1 MPRRSAL
8 VLALTTAGVVAVT
21 TIAAADSPVTPA
33 PACTS
38 PGTIACPTYER
49 YVNHKYG
56 FSVDI
61 PTFFVKKA
69 GDADGRGQPFEY
81 GSRARVR
88 AWAMFDNPPMTVQ
101 QLYGDWTRRDGIM
114 FKTLAVN
121 TWIVR
126 GRDGGRLYYTRSIL
140 ADGMICTIE
149 ISYDR
154 DLADVFEPI
163 LARTGASLMTLPGEG
178 MRAAHPAH

>member
-1 MPRRSAL
+1 MRRL
-8 VLALTTAGVVAVT
+8 C
-21 TIAAADSPVTPA
+21 A
-33 PACTS
+33 PALAFLGVASATAASADPVPQPASSCS
-38 PGTIACPTYER
+38 APGAVECPTYER

-88 AWAMFDNPPMTVQ
+88 AWAMFDNPVMTVG
-101 QLYGDWTRRDGIM
+101 QLYADWTRRDGIT
-114 FKTLAVN
+114 FKTLAMN
-121 TWIVR
+121 TWVVR
-126 GRDGGRLYYTRSIL
+126 GRDGARLYYTRSIL
-140 ADGMICTIE
+140 ADGIITTIE

-178 MRAAHPAH
+178 IRGKTH

>member
-1 MPRRSAL
+1 MRRRSAFAL
-8 VLALTTAGVVAVT
+8 VVAGVILPAA
-21 TIAAADSPVTPA
+21 AAADAVTPPA
-33 PACTS
+33 PTCAS
-38 PGTIACPTYER
+38 PGAVECPVYDR

-56 FSVDI
+56 FSVDL

-81 GSRARVR
+81 SSKARVR

-101 QLYGDWTRRDGIM
+101 QLYGDWTRRDGIT
-114 FKTLAVN
+114 FKTLAMN
-121 TWIVR
+121 TWVVR
-126 GRDGGRLYYTRSIL
+126 GHDGGRLYYTRSIL
-140 ADGMICTIE
+140 ADGIISTIE

-163 LARTGASLMTLPGEG
+163 LARTGPSLMTIPGEG
-178 MRAAHPAH
+178 IRAKAH

>member
-1 MPRRSAL
+1 MRRPSLFAF
-8 VLALTTAGVVAVT
+8 VLAGVVLPTA
-21 TIAAADSPVTPA
+21 AAADTVTPPA
-33 PACTS
+33 PSCAA
-38 PGTIACPTYER
+38 PGAVDCPVYER

-56 FSVDI
+56 FSVDL

-101 QLYGDWTRRDGIM
+101 QLYGDWTRRDGIT
-114 FKTLAVN
+114 FKTLAMN

-126 GRDGGRLYYTRSIL
+126 GRDGQRFYYTRSIL
-140 ADGMICTIE
+140 ADGIISTLE
-149 ISYDR
+149 IAYDR
-154 DLADVFEPI
+154 DLADLFEPI
-163 LARTGASLMTLPGEG
+163 LARSGASLMTLPGEG
-178 MRAAHPAH
+178 IRGKTH

>member
-1 MPRRSAL
+1 MRRPSLFAF
-8 VLALTTAGVVAVT
+8 VLAGVVLPT
-21 TIAAADSPVTPA
+21 EAAADTVTPPA
-33 PACTS
+33 PSCAT
-38 PGTIACPTYER
+38 PGAVECPTYER

-56 FSVDI
+56 FSVDL

-101 QLYGDWTRRDGIM
+101 QLYGDWTRRDGIT
-114 FKTLAVN
+114 FKTLAMN

-126 GRDGGRLYYTRSIL
+126 GRDGQRFYYTRSIL
-140 ADGMICTIE
+140 ADGIISTLE
-149 ISYDR
+149 IAYDR
-154 DLADVFEPI
+154 DLADLFEPI
-163 LARTGASLMTLPGEG
+163 LARSGASLMTLPGEG
-178 MRAAHPAH
+178 IRGKTH

>member
-1 MPRRSAL
+1 MSRLPAL
-8 VLALTTAGVVAVT
+8 VLAVAGIVLPTVATADL
-21 TIAAADSPVTPA
+21 AAQSAA
-33 PACTS
+33 PCAS
-38 PGTIACPTYER
+38 PGAIECPAYER

-56 FSVDI
+56 FSVDL
-61 PTFFVKKA
+61 PTFFVKKT

-88 AWAMFDNPPMTVQ
+88 AWAMFDNPPMNVR
-101 QLYGDWTRRDGIM
+101 QLFDDWTRRDGIT
-114 FKTLAVN
+114 FKTLAAN
-121 TWIVR
+121 TWVVR

-140 ADGMICTIE
+140 ADGIISTIE

-154 DLADVFEPI
+154 DLAELFEPI

-178 MRAAHPAH
+178 IRGKTH

>member
-1 MPRRSAL
+1 MRRPS
-8 VLALTTAGVVAVT
+8 VLALILAGTVLSTA
-21 TIAAADSPVTPA
+21 AAADSVVPPA
-33 PACTS
+33 PSCTS
-38 PGTIACPTYER
+38 PGAIECPAYDR

-56 FSVDI
+56 FSVDL

-81 GSRARVR
+81 GSKARVR

-101 QLYGDWTRRDGIM
+101 ELYGDWTRRDGIT
-114 FKTLAVN
+114 FKTLAMN
-121 TWIVR
+121 TWVVR
-126 GRDGGRLYYTRSIL
+126 GRDGGRNYYTRSIL
-140 ADGMICTIE
+140 ADGIISTIE

-178 MRAAHPAH
+178 IRGKH